1 MSEFLSSTCLLSSD
15 TRRHATRRD
24 GNGEAHF
31 CGFSRFWNFF
41 QIRRGRGSGCCV
53 HCFVRST
60 GVGISRTR
68 PAQVHPRR
76 VPPLARAVRRPL
88 VDRQPTPA
96 PLDAFRRRRRVFS
109 FLPRGCRVNNEP
121 SASPARGASGAAAP
135 RQAPRACRARASRDV
150 LCVCASLTS
159 SPPLPTAPSAPRF
172 LTSEKARGSK
182 RAFPSARR
190 FRRAKGRTAT
200 AFARSWFVTCQC
212 LFFTEPAK
220 WHHPR

>member
-121 SASPARGASGAAAP
+121 SASPARGASGAASGAS
-135 RQAPRACRARASRDV
+135 RVSRACLAR
-150 LCVCASLTS
+150 C
-159 SPPLPTAPSAPRF
+159 PLRLRESDLFPAAPH
-172 LTSEKARGSK
+172 
-182 RAFPSARR
+182 RAF
-190 FRRAKGRTAT
+190 RAALPHLGKSKGVETRVSERAT
-200 AFARSWFVTCQC
+200 FS
-212 LFFTEPAK
+212 
-220 WHHPR
+220 PR